1 MAEMESPLLKKYSGP
16 LRVFIETP
24 SGEVWDDYKNFDE
37 ESTLFEYV
45 GRAAACIFT
54 NLTTRLRI
62 KTAPEDWKIQEFS
75 PKEGVLRVKQI
86 GGEPLEYE
94 DDDPEKLHREH
105 GFTPD
110 EAKEFVEAVLN
121 SDDTSPIG
129 LN

>member
-1 MAEMESPLLKKYSGP
+1 MAEIKSSLLEKHSGP

-24 SGEVWDDYKNFDE
+24 SGEIWNDFKNFGE
-37 ESTLFEYV
+37 GATLFEYV
-45 GRAAACIFT
+45 GQAAACIFT

-62 KTAPEDWKIQEFS
+62 KTAPEDWEIQEFS
-75 PKEGVLRVKQI
+75 PTEGILRVKQI

-94 DDDPEKLHREH
+94 EDEPEKLHREH

-110 EAKEFVEAVLN
+110 EAREFLERVLEP
-121 SDDTSPIG
+121 DETDLIG